1 MKNAFNALGEDT
13 ILFLA
18 KLCSGEGNGNPL

>member
-1 MKNAFNALGEDT
+1 MKSAFNGLGEDT

-18 KLCSGEGNGNPL
+18 KLCSGEGNDNPL